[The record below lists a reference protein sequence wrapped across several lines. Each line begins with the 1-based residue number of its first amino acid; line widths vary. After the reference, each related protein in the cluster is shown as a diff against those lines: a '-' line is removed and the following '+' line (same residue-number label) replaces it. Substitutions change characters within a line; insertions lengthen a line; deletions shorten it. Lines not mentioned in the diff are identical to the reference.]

1 MKIVLSPAEINRIV
15 VDHLIEKGSLH
26 YDDIPVDVTWRV
38 NQFDVSKSEV
48 IIEQEDYD

>member
-26 YDDIPVDVTWRV
+26 YDDTPVDVTWHV
-38 NQFDVSKSEV
+38 DHFDVSKSEIV
-48 IIEQEDYD
+48 IKQED

>member
-26 YDDIPVDVTWRV
+26 YDDTPVDVTWHV
-38 NQFDVSKSEV
+38 DHFDVSKSE
-48 IIEQEDYD
+48 IEIKQED